1 MVFVLWCPKRAG
13 DPIVQLSARFGFELL
28 WAGPNQAWMMYRKSA
43 KRAPDGAELNLQP
56 KCCAPG
62 QKRLSRNL
70 TADAKRDLTAQSQ
83 PCGFETQSNPV
94 SQ

>member
-1 MVFVLWCPKRAG
+1 MVFVLGCPKRAR
-13 DPIVQLSARFGFELL
+13 DPIVQLSARFVFELL
-28 WAGPNQAWMMYRKSA
+28 WAGSNQAWMMYRKSA

-62 QKRLSRNL
+62 RQGLSRNL
-70 TADAKRDLTAQSQ
+70 TADAKRGLTAQSQ
-83 PCGFETQSNPV
+83 PCGFETNSNPV